1 MPRPA
6 RRRFRPSHFS
16 APRFSPS
23 RFSPRAAL
31 RALAGSAVL
40 AAAGTASAAPP
51 AAGDIL
57 GAYEPKVVG
66 GAGVSIETPPR
77 EQWDQCEVTAIS
89 GPDSGWQV
97 AGPQGQLLRRVVDAD
112 GDQTI
117 ELFSYYDQGME
128 VYREWDSA
136 VVNGGRSDAEVTADN
151 FRWVNFGGTKWGV
164 DLDGDQKVDRWN
176 RISAS
181 EAGTV
186 AAQAVID
193 GDAALLETVVA
204 TPAELTA
211 MGVDPQLVEEVAESL
226 RDVPG
231 QLAEMRE
238 GSAMIGSRPTFQSV
252 NVGQPGLIL
261 PGPTARRE
269 LEVFENTNALLNVP
283 GGQMGIV
290 TLSEMV
296 RVGDRIENGRLVEA
310 GRVWKLTALPR
321 PVEGNGQIV
330 LGGPLIQPPDGIAVG
345 GGANPGV
352 SPKVAQLLKELGALK
367 RPAANANAAQ
377 QKAFAAKLLPLYREL
392 FEADETEERHFW
404 LTQQADTYHG
414 LFVSGA
420 MGAAWCQKQ
429 LENLRGV
436 AENEAEEAL
445 PAIDQ
450 KSLFIEYTERRE
462 AMMANAVNNNPPPAA
477 AAAFQKWWTD
487 AREQFVRD
495 YPEAPESAGFL
506 LELAMDAEQDN
517 RADAAAGS
525 YRRLAQQFP
534 NLQIGKKAVGALR
547 RLGLEGKPLEFRIPL
562 RKGGALTQD
571 DARGKVVLL
580 TFWNVNCE
588 PCRQNLPI
596 LKDLHDRF
604 GSRGL
609 EIVALNIDET
619 PNPIAGYV
627 EKYGVPFSVGYE
639 PGGFDGPTA
648 TQYGIV
654 DLPTMILTDRA
665 GRVVGTDLSARE
677 VQSKVEDLLK

>member
-6 RRRFRPSHFS
+6 RRRFRPS
-16 APRFSPS
+16 RFSPS

-40 AAAGTASAAPP
+40 AAAGTAPAAPP
-51 AAGDIL
+51 EAAAIL

-66 GAGVSIETPPR
+66 GAGVNIETPPR
-77 EQWDQCEVTAIS
+77 DQWEQCEVTAIS
-89 GPDSGWQV
+89 GQDSGWQV

-117 ELFSYYDQGME
+117 ELFIYYDQGME

-136 VVNGGRSDAEVTADN
+136 VVNGGKSNAEVTADN

-164 DLDGDQKVDRWN
+164 DLDGDRKVDRWN
-176 RISAS
+176 RISAA

-193 GDAALLETVVA
+193 GDAALLESVVA

-231 QLAEMRE
+231 QLAEMRR
-238 GSAMIGSRPTFQSV
+238 GSEMIGARPTFQSM
-252 NVGQPGLIL
+252 NAGQPGLIL
-261 PGPTARRE
+261 PGETTRRE
-269 LEVFENTNALLNVP
+269 LEVVENSNALLNVP
-283 GGQMGIV
+283 GGAMGIV

-310 GRVWKLTALPR
+310 GQVWKLTTLPR

-330 LGGPLIQPPDGIAVG
+330 LGGPLIQPPPGIYG
-345 GGANPGV
+345 DT
-352 SPKVAQLLKELGALK
+352 KVAGLSPEVADLIKKLNAVPRPPADAKEAV
-367 RPAANANAAQ
+367 
-377 QKAFAAKLLPLYREL
+377 QKAWAHQVLPIFRDL
-392 FEADETEERHFW
+392 FKADDSEERPLW
-404 LTQQADTYHG
+404 LTQQADVYYRLYDTG
-414 LFVSGA
+414 TMNAG
-420 MGAAWCQKQ
+420 WIKEQ
-429 LENLRGV
+429 LGNLRASAKKED
-436 AENEAEEAL
+436 AEAAA
-445 PAIDQ
+445 PSIVQ
-450 KSLFIEYTERRE
+450 KSLFVDYSERRL
-462 AMMANAVNNNPPPAA
+462 AMLAAAGGGGTAPAPAA
-477 AAAFQKWWTD
+477 AAAFQKWWTGV
-487 AREQFVRD
+487 REQFIAD

-506 LELAMDAEQDN
+506 LELAMDAEQDD
-517 RADAAAGS
+517 RPSDAAGS

-534 NLQIGKKAVGALR
+534 KLQIGKKAVGALR

-562 RKGGALTQD
+562 RKGGAITQAD
-571 DARGKVVLL
+571 TRGKVVLL
-580 TFWNVNCE
+580 TFWNVGCV

-604 GSRGL
+604 GDRGL
-609 EIVALNIDET
+609 EIVALNLDET

-627 EKYGVPFSVGYE
+627 QKYGVPFSVGYE

-648 TQYGIV
+648 TQYGVV

-677 VQSKVEDLLK
+677 VQTKVEDLLK